1 MANAGKA
8 LPLQG
13 ARSACQPPVMKQG
26 EASVITVAMDEPLQI
41 SVETDDGSSMWAAC
55 TVRSIDAGS
64 GEFSVWV
71 TEWADLDPEDPEY
84 EEAYE
89 EGPYTAT
96 EEGEEWRRQP
106 SRVITSDDSFFLD
119 VGDPLQIFVDTE
131 DDAIGAVWAA
141 CTVRSVDAASGEFM
155 VTVTEWDG
163 LDPSDPEYEEAYEE
177 GPYRADEEGDE
188 WRRPAAQPPRAAVTG
203 AKSKAVS
210 EATAAA
216 ERAQVEAVAQ
226 ACSRLKNAGFDKDD
240 QKQWAGLNAA
250 VEALY
255 QTLEATAAPPIATDG
270 RLVGDWELVGCTS
283 RELAQ
288 RKGLTGLGAAPF
300 TGLGALHFSFTA
312 EGGVTAKETL
322 AFFGRPV
329 ILNELRGAV
338 GFSSDGLS
346 MQEKYLEAD
355 MGGQQNSPA
364 FREATATL
372 AASVITSNGK
382 LRLGRNADG
391 ILVFTK
397 LPPGT
402 LAAYLDE
409 TLLPISGGT
418 YIGNP
423 DWKGPVERVKELSL
437 RDGETRCQTTGPLV
451 GDEQGGAAS
460 SILRAVNT
468 PLADAADRR
477 DTDSEGP
484 SPGTGVRGLVQGQH
498 ELKSEEAQTSI
509 NQGPPQ
515 R

>member
-1 MANAGKA
+1 
-8 LPLQG
+8 
-13 ARSACQPPVMKQG
+13 MKQG

-89 EGPYTAT
+89 EGPYTAAD
-96 EEGEEWRRQP
+96 EGEEWRRQP
-106 SRVITSDDSFFLD
+106 SRVVTSDDSFFLD

-346 MQEKYLEAD
+346 MQVRHLS
-355 MGGQQNSPA
+355 GGMASRARRQFPTPFASNRPGSHQRCFRIAGEISRGRHGRPA
-364 FREATATL
+364 EQLGLPRGHRHPRCLRDHVQRQAPPGPERGRGSGLHQATARHPGGL
-372 AASVITSNGK
+372 
-382 LRLGRNADG
+382 LG
-391 ILVFTK
+391 
-397 LPPGT
+397 
-402 LAAYLDE
+402 
-409 TLLPISGGT
+409 
-418 YIGNP
+418 
-423 DWKGPVERVKELSL
+423 
-437 RDGETRCQTTGPLV
+437 
-451 GDEQGGAAS
+451 
-460 SILRAVNT
+460 
-468 PLADAADRR
+468 
-477 DTDSEGP
+477 
-484 SPGTGVRGLVQGQH
+484 
-498 ELKSEEAQTSI
+498 
-509 NQGPPQ
+509 
-515 R
+515 